1 MDVNSVW
8 GFEKFYAYVLF
19 PYQLDPVF
27 KLSGILL
34 TLALLQGV
42 PIKDLEY
49 VEQLL
54 IYVVNPAIFS
64 ARALN

>member
-8 GFEKFYAYVLF
+8 GFEKFYAYVVF

-49 VEQLL
+49 VERHL
-54 IYVVNPAIFS
+54 IGK
-64 ARALN
+64 